1 MSVLFTPFT
10 LKDITL
16 RNRIAVPPMCQYSAT
31 EGLTN
36 DWHQVHYAGLARGGA
51 GLVIVEA
58 TAVSPEGRITPHCL
72 GLWNDAQAEGLA
84 RIAAAIK
91 AAGAV
96 PGIQIAHAG
105 RKASANRPWDGDD
118 HLPTDDPRAWE
129 TWGPS
134 AIAFGGALPRVPKA
148 MTFDEIDRVTGS
160 FASAARRARDA
171 GFEWLEL
178 HFAHGY
184 LAQSFFSPHSNHRD
198 DRYGGN
204 LENRCRFLLETL
216 AAVRDVWPEHL
227 PLTARFGVIE
237 FDGNDERTLAESIE
251 GVRRMRAAGLDLL
264 NVSINFVIPDTHI
277 PWEKSALLAPIAEK
291 VSRGAGVSVAV
302 GWGVDEPALAERVVA
317 EKQVDLVMMGRAML
331 ANPHYPYVLAQAL
344 NVDRPEDVLPAPY
357 AHWLKTYHGAGKL
370 SS

>member
-58 TAVSPEGRITPHCL
+58 TAVSLEGRITPHCL

-134 AIAFGGALPRVPKA
+134 AMAFGGALPRVPKA

-277 PWEKSALLAPIAEK
+277 PWEKPALLAPIAEK
-291 VSRGAGVSVAV
+291 VSRGAGVPVAV